1 MPSTIFQNLPYPA
14 PTDPV
19 DVPGDIQA
27 LAEAIDTKML
37 DKAVINN
44 KGEVLIGLADNNVT
58 VVGAGADTQVL
69 VADSLATPG
78 AKWDY
83 VGVPTGSVN
92 AFAGS
97 AAPSGWRLCNG
108 DLVSRTTF
116 ASLFA
121 VIGTTYGAGDGSTTF
136 ALPDLRTRV
145 PVGLFATDTDTDP
158 TATNN
163 ALNTLGKTGGDK
175 VHTLITSEM
184 PSHTH
189 TQDAHTHTQSSHNHT
204 GSASTSISTAANHL
218 HRISEAQVGVAAG
231 TAATTFRIDAGV
243 VNTGWNTGSEGSHSH
258 SASTSVSVGSATA
271 TNNNTT
277 ATNQSTGGG
286 AAHNNLQPYIV
297 MNYIIKT

>member
-58 VVGAGADTQVL
+58 VVGAGADKQVL

-121 VIGTTYGAGDGSTTF
+121 VIGTTYGVGDGSTTF

-189 TQDAHTHTQSSHNHT
+189 TQDAHTHTQNAHGHTATTGNGEANGTITIAGGAGTSTAGNHVT
-204 GSASTSISTAANHL
+204 GFSASPTSSVPNGSTDFMGATHTHDVA
-218 HRISEAQVGVAAG
+218 VG
-231 TAATTFRIDAGV
+231 
-243 VNTGWNTGSEGSHSH
+243 N
-258 SASTSVSVGSATA
+258 ATA
-271 TNNNTT
+271 TNQSTT